1 MRSLAQQHLNQHQTA
16 AAPAALDAPSPCG
29 THPQLLMRC
38 AYLQVE
44 LIKLKA
50 IRSREARNQRKSE
63 LLRSLTDY
71 LNEVLA
77 SGQAGHDPVLVRC
90 CIWAMDCQQFERCL
104 QLAEYAI
111 QHQMPAPP
119 EFTRTVPEI
128 LMEELAYQA
137 LYAEQ
142 PQDYCEP
149 LLRLDEL
156 TTQEDV
162 QDAIRGKFYKA
173 LGLAQ
178 PANKP
183 QAALSLFQQAA
194 RYGSSVKTNLNK
206 LKREIESYE

>member
-1 MRSLAQQHLNQHQTA
+1 MRSLAQQHLNQHQSA
-16 AAPAALDAPSPCG
+16 AAPAALVVPVPSG
-29 THPQLLMRC
+29 THPQLPMRR

-50 IRSREARNQRKSE
+50 IRSREARNQRKAV
-63 LLRSLTDY
+63 LLTSLTDY
-71 LNEVLA
+71 LKEVLA
-77 SGQAGHDPVLVRC
+77 NGQSGHDPVLVRC
-90 CIWAMDCQQFERCL
+90 CIWALDCQQFERCL

-111 QHQMPAPP
+111 QHHMPAPE

-137 LYAEQ
+137 LHAEQ

-149 LLRLDEL
+149 LLRLDEI
-156 TTQEDV
+156 TVREDV

-178 PANKP
+178 PPNKT
-183 QAALSLFQQAA
+183 QAALVFFEQAA
-194 RYGSSVKTNLNK
+194 RYGASVKTHLNK
-206 LKREIESYE
+206 LRREINSHE